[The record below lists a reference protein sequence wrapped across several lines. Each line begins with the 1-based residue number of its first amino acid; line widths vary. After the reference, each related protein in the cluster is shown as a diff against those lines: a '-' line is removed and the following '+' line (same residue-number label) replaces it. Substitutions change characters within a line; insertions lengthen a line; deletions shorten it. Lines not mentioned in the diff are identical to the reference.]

1 MTGPRRVWMIL
12 MLAPSV
18 GLLTAF
24 VFVPI
29 VLTIWLSFQQ
39 WSSQTPFASARW
51 IGLDN
56 YREIFGGGSVGRDF
70 AQALKNTVIYAACS
84 IAVILPLS
92 VAFGLLVHQARL
104 RGKTILRTL
113 LFSTYMVPMVAVALV
128 WSKLYSPSEGPIN
141 QMLGWIGIAP
151 FPWLSSP
158 DTALYSLVILNVWQQ
173 TGYFTVLAVAGLAQ
187 IPESVLEAA
196 KIDGARRLG
205 LLWYVTLPLLRR
217 TLLFSGIIV
226 VINAVQV
233 FEPVAMITQGG
244 PVGSTNVVTYHVRRV
259 GIERSEGGL
268 GSAMAMILMLLLA
281 AIVSAVFVTAGRRS
295 ET

>member
-1 MTGPRRVWMIL
+1 

-173 TGYFTVLAVAGLAQ
+173 TGYFTVLAVAGLTQ

>member
-1 MTGPRRVWMIL
+1 

-158 DTALYSLVILNVWQQ
+158 DTALYSLVMLNVWQQ
-173 TGYFTVLAVAGLAQ
+173 TGYFTVLAVAGLTQ

>member
-1 MTGPRRVWMIL
+1 MTGPRRSWTIL

-173 TGYFTVLAVAGLAQ
+173 TGYFTVLAVAGLTQ

>member
-1 MTGPRRVWMIL
+1 MTGPRRVWTIL

-173 TGYFTVLAVAGLAQ
+173 TGYFTVLAVAGLTQ

-226 VINAVQV
+226 VINAIQV

>member
-92 VAFGLLVHQARL
+92 VAFGVLVHQARL

-173 TGYFTVLAVAGLAQ
+173 TGYFTVLAVAGLTQ

>member
-1 MTGPRRVWMIL
+1 MTGTRRGWTIL

-173 TGYFTVLAVAGLAQ
+173 TGYFTVLAVAGLTQ